1 MAMGIYKPGTQNT
14 LDMSRRNGIEQLS
27 VIFMVTDK
35 FFAFELQKNALLPIG
50 SRKNPISSKN
60 PHLHFTKKR
69 MIPQRKPTTAK
80 ESEFQNV
87 YLNFVNL
94 EGKTD
99 IRKLSTGELSEAL
112 ATLSLPRYRVRQIV
126 EWLWLNHAASFSEM
140 KNLPLDM
147 RSVLDQKFVLRK
159 TKISEE
165 QISKDGT
172 IKSAFELYDGKIVE
186 GVLIPVSDRSTAC
199 ISSQVG
205 CSLTCAF
212 CATGKLF
219 RQRNLEPYELFDQV
233 LLIAEQ
239 SRRSRNMGLS
249 NIVLMGMGEPLLN
262 YSNVLEGIRRI
273 CSSEEGLGMSPQRIT
288 LSTAG
293 VAKMIAKLGDD
304 GVRFNLALSLHAA
317 SDEKRNRIM
326 PINETNNLENL
337 TASLQHF
344 YQCTGNRVTYEYIL
358 FNGFNDSAE
367 DAEQLAVFAKK
378 VPGKVNI
385 IEYNPVEGTPFE
397 KPSADRTARFVSLLE
412 NRKIIVNIRKSRG
425 KDIDAACGQLANKNV
440 MAKPVFKPGYES

>member
-1 MAMGIYKPGTQNT
+1 M
-14 LDMSRRNGIEQLS
+14 
-27 VIFMVTDK
+27 
-35 FFAFELQKNALLPIG
+35 
-50 SRKNPISSKN
+50 
-60 PHLHFTKKR
+60 LHIAKKR
-69 MIPQRKPTTAK
+69 RIPDRKPTSAK
-80 ESEFQNV
+80 QADFRNV
-87 YLNFVNL
+87 CLNFVNL
-94 EGKTD
+94 EEKTD
-99 IRKLSTGELSEAL
+99 IRKLSTGELNEAL
-112 ATLSLPRYRVRQIV
+112 ASLSLPRYRVRQLV
-126 EWLWLNHAASFSEM
+126 EWLWMNHATSFLEM
-140 KNLPLDM
+140 KNLPM
-147 RSVLDQKFVLRK
+147 EIRTVLDEKFVIRK

-186 GVLIPVSDRSTAC
+186 GVLIPVTDRSTAC

-212 CATGKLF
+212 CATGKLA

-239 SRRSRNMGLS
+239 SRRTRNRGLS

-262 YSNVLEGIRRI
+262 YANVLEGIRRI
-273 CSSEEGLGMSPQRIT
+273 CSSDEGLGMSPQRIT

-293 VAKMIAKLGDD
+293 VAKMIKKLGDD

-337 TASLQHF
+337 TAALQHF
-344 YQCTGNRVTYEYIL
+344 YQSTGNRVTYEYIL

-367 DAEQLAVFAKK
+367 DAEQLAAFARK

-385 IEYNPVEGTPFE
+385 IEYNPVEGAAFE

-412 NRKIIVNIRKSRG
+412 NRKVIVNIRKSRG

-440 MAKPVFKPGYES
+440 LATPVFKPGYES